1 MTGLLLLLKMDDNGD
16 EFNLQFICTIA
27 RLIEYYYN
35 TYVHK
40 NPCMTSSQT
49 GNMWVTELLRGHEI
63 RSYRMFR
70 MDKNVFLKLC
80 YDLQSKYGLQGS
92 RNMCATEILGMFL
105 FILGQGAGN
114 RLAQERFQRSGETVS
129 RYFNYVLEIVCRMSI
144 DIIQPPDLEFNDIPI
159 EILTDRRYMPHFKV
173 KSYF

>member
-1 MTGLLLLLKMDDNGD
+1 
-16 EFNLQFICTIA
+16 
-27 RLIEYYYN
+27 
-35 TYVHK
+35 
-40 NPCMTSSQT
+40 
-49 GNMWVTELLRGHEI
+49 
-63 RSYRMFR
+63 
-70 MDKNVFLKLC
+70 
-80 YDLQSKYGLQGS
+80 
-92 RNMCATEILGMFL
+92 MCATEILGMFL